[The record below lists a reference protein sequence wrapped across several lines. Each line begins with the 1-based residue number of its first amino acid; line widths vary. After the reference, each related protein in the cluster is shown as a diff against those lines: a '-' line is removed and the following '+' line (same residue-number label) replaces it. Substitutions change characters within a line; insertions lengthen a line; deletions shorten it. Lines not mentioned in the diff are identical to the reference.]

1 MSGPERLHKAKGFI
15 FDMDGTLVLGDK
27 ASAGQKALPGAVETL
42 SILRERGVPYQV
54 FTNGT
59 ARTPEWYANAMRATG
74 LDVRDEEFMT
84 PSTAAAHYLKEKG
97 AERILVLGKE
107 PVWKPLAD
115 LGLNVV
121 EAPGDGGPYDAIYV
135 GWFRE
140 FTFPDLEAAVHAI
153 WAGAHLTTASDVPFF
168 AAAGADKNGAG
179 RGIGTSFAINAML
192 KALTGAEAHV
202 LGKPSLD
209 ALSVA
214 KSRMG
219 LSPDASVVVVG
230 DDPQLEPKMANLG
243 GAYSVGVTT
252 GIYDEAAF
260 KSREDPVE
268 RPELLL
274 SGIDKLAT
282 MLREGA

>member
-1 MSGPERLHKAKGFI
+1 
-15 FDMDGTLVLGDK
+15 MDGTLVLGDK
-27 ASAGQKALPGAVETL
+27 ASAGQKALPGAAETL
-42 SILRERGVPYQV
+42 ALLRARGVPYQV

-59 ARTPEWYANAMRATG
+59 ARTPQWYANAMRATG

-84 PSTAAAHYLKEKG
+84 PSTAAAHYLKEQG
-97 AERILVLGKE
+97 VGRILVLGKE

-115 LGLNVV
+115 LGLEVV
-121 EAPGDGGPYDAIYV
+121 ESPGDGGRYDAIYV

-153 WAGAHLTTASDVPFF
+153 WAGAQLTTASDVPFF
-168 AAAGADKNGAG
+168 AAAGADK

-202 LGKPSLD
+202 LGKPSVD
-209 ALSVA
+209 ALLVA
-214 KSRMG
+214 KRRMG
-219 LSPDASVVVVG
+219 LSADAKVVVVG

-243 GAYSVGVTT
+243 GAYSVAVTT

-260 KSREDPVE
+260 KSREDPLE

-274 SGIDKLAT
+274 SGVDKLYDR
-282 MLREGA
+282 LREGA

>member
-1 MSGPERLHKAKGFI
+1 MSHRLHEAEGFI

-27 ASAGQKALPGAVETL
+27 ASAGQKALPGAAETL
-42 SILRERGVPYQV
+42 ALLRARGVPYQV

-59 ARTPEWYANAMRATG
+59 ARTPLWYANAMRATG

-84 PSTAAAHYLKEKG
+84 PSTAAAQYLKEKG

-107 PVWKPLAD
+107 PVWRPLAD

-121 EAPGDGGPYDAIYV
+121 ESPGDGGPYDAIYV

-153 WAGAHLTTASDVPFF
+153 WAGAKLTTASDVPFF
-168 AAAGADKNGAG
+168 AAAGADK

-192 KALTGAEAHV
+192 KALTGVEAHV

-209 ALSVA
+209 ALAVA
-214 KSRMG
+214 KRRMG
-219 LSPDASVVVVG
+219 LAADAKVVVVG
-230 DDPQLEPKMANLG
+230 DDPQLETRMANMG
-243 GAYSVGVTT
+243 GAYSVAVTT
-252 GIYDEAAF
+252 GIYNEAAF
-260 KSREDPVE
+260 TSREDPLE

-274 SGIDKLAT
+274 SGVDKLYDR
-282 MLREGA
+282 LREGA

>member
-1 MSGPERLHKAKGFI
+1 LHEAEGFI

-27 ASAGQKALPGAVETL
+27 ASAGHNALPGAVETL
-42 SILRERGVPYQV
+42 SLLRARGVPYQV

-59 ARTPEWYANAMRATG
+59 ARTPEWYANSLRHAG
-74 LDVRDEEFMT
+74 LDVRDEDMMT
-84 PSTAAAHYLKEKG
+84 PSTSAAHYLKEKG
-97 AERILVLGKE
+97 AERVLVLGKE
-107 PVWKPLAD
+107 PVWRPLAD

-121 EAPGDGGPYDAIYV
+121 ESPGDGGTYDAIYV

-140 FTFPDLEAAVHAI
+140 FTFPDLEAATHAI

-168 AAAGADKNGAG
+168 AAAGPDK

-209 ALSVA
+209 ALAVA
-214 KSRMG
+214 KARMG
-219 LSPDASVVVVG
+219 LKPGAKIVVVG
-230 DDPQLEPKMANLG
+230 DDPQLEAKMANLG
-243 GAYSVGVTT
+243 GAYSVAVTT

-260 KSREDPVE
+260 RAREDPME

-274 SGIDKLAT
+274 SGIDRLYER
-282 MLREGA
+282 LREGA

>member
-1 MSGPERLHKAKGFI
+1 MNWHHKLHEAEGFI

-27 ASAGQKALPGAVETL
+27 ASAGHKALPGATETL
-42 SILRERGVPYQV
+42 SLLRERGVPYQV

-59 ARTPEWYANAMRATG
+59 AHTPDWYANSLRHAG

-97 AERILVLGKE
+97 AERTLVLGKE

-121 EAPGDGGPYDAIYV
+121 ESPGDGGFYDAIYV

-140 FTFPDLEAAVHAI
+140 FTFPDLEAAANAI
-153 WAGAHLTTASDVPFF
+153 WAGAQLTTASDVPFF
-168 AAAGADKNGAG
+168 AAAGG

-192 KALTGAEAHV
+192 KALTGADAHV

-209 ALSVA
+209 ALAVA
-214 KSRMG
+214 KQRMG
-219 LSPDASVVVVG
+219 LSPGANIVVVG
-230 DDPQLEPKMANLG
+230 DDPQLETRMANAG
-243 GAYSVGVTT
+243 GALSVAVTT
-252 GIYDEAAF
+252 GIYDAAAF
-260 KSREDPVE
+260 KSREDPLE
-268 RPELLL
+268 RPQLLL
-274 SGIDKLAT
+274 SGIDKLAGL
-282 MLREGA
+282 LREGA

>member
-1 MSGPERLHKAKGFI
+1 LSDRLREAEGFI

-27 ASAGQKALPGAVETL
+27 ASAGQKALPGAAETL
-42 SILRERGVPYQV
+42 ALLRARGVPYQV

-59 ARTPEWYANAMRATG
+59 ARTPQWYANAMRATG

-84 PSTAAAHYLKEKG
+84 PSTAAAHYLKEQG
-97 AERILVLGKE
+97 VGRILVLGKE

-115 LGLNVV
+115 LGLEVV
-121 EAPGDGGPYDAIYV
+121 ESPGDGGRYDAIYV

-153 WAGAHLTTASDVPFF
+153 WAGAQLTTASDVPFF
-168 AAAGADKNGAG
+168 AAAGADK

-202 LGKPSLD
+202 LGKPSVD
-209 ALSVA
+209 ALLVA
-214 KSRMG
+214 KRRMG
-219 LSPDASVVVVG
+219 LSADAKVVVVG

-243 GAYSVGVTT
+243 GAYSVAVTT

-260 KSREDPVE
+260 KSREDPLE

-274 SGIDKLAT
+274 SGVDKLYDR
-282 MLREGA
+282 LREGA